1 MASFTRVVDGGDEE
15 APWPS
20 EAREAQLLAKLRE
33 NIDTVIIPT
42 NGGRLLEP
50 MSDERLMRFLGARK
64 HDVAEAARLYRDY
77 WKCRVATFGAE
88 RLDACDG
95 DDGFLRLLCDDARDA
110 KGRPRLLLDLA
121 RLDLGDDLLDA
132 PGKMAPL
139 LGRVWSVVDAAL
151 GRGREAVQHG
161 LVLQLEGITVPGA
174 DDAPTAP
181 TTARRAPAAPET
193 VSRDRVDAIVA
204 ELNAGHVPEPPDI
217 LDWTEDAAFMYYATD
232 GEVKPG
238 PAGGALQNPVANPP
252 NRRCSGCIGRQR
264 MQREYFL

>member
-161 LVLQLEGITVPGA
+161 LVLQ
-174 DDAPTAP
+174 
-181 TTARRAPAAPET
+181 
-193 VSRDRVDAIVA
+193 VDACA
-204 ELNAGHVPEPPDI
+204 E
-217 LDWTEDAAFMYYATD
+217 TKSSTR
-232 GEVKPG
+232 
-238 PAGGALQNPVANPP
+238 LQCA
-252 NRRCSGCIGRQR
+252 RIR
-264 MQREYFL
+264 MF